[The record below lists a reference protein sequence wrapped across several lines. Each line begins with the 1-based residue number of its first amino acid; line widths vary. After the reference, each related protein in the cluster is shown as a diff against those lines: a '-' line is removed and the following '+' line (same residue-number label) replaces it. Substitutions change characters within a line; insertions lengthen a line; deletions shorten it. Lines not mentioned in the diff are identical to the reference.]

1 MHMGAYLGCSTC
13 YILLLCLVGACNLV
27 LQAFRLIG
35 SQLQPPLLC
44 RFLGTLLRSSCALC
58 LSPMATSST
67 STSSEPTVGRAQ
79 VGILHQHC
87 LLMSVALH
95 QEAQSM
101 LGMHQCLLAILA
113 L

>member
-1 MHMGAYLGCSTC
+1 MHRGKYLACSTC
-13 YILLLCLVGACNLV
+13 YILLLCLVGALYSV
-27 LQAFRLIG
+27 LQAFRLKG

-44 RFLGTLLRSSCALC
+44 RFLGTSLKSSCALC

-87 LLMSVALH
+87 LLTPVALH

-101 LGMHQCLLAILA
+101 LDTHQCLLAILA